1 MKDKA
6 QGRFLLRTI

>member
-6 QGRFLLRTI
+6 QGMFLLRTI